1 MAEPMGMEYRNLVRW
16 IDRQQQQAV
25 ALPKKLGRPE
35 VIPTE
40 ARWKIRECYTRHYG
54 QWGPKVLSLWA
65 KRQGIGTFSPG
76 AIARVISDLREQ
88 PEQKPKP
95 RRYDLIAPFVM
106 WSEDGAGF
114 REYKRKKELLVLQD
128 EYSRYKLNH
137 RLVPGP
143 AQSGDVCEYLKQ
155 AFDTYGPPLVLKHDG
170 GSIFHETRVM
180 DLLHQYG
187 VVSLVSPPRYPPYN
201 GRKER
206 SIRDIKSYER
216 AMKRKEQDS
225 TLAGRID
232 AAIHDLNEERP
243 RPVLG
248 GRIARELFDNDR
260 ILLPDRQRFVNEV
273 VATERMLK
281 DHARSRRERSSAR
294 RKAIEEVLSS
304 YGLLVD
310 RADVSTYLHAE
321 TATK

>member
-1 MAEPMGMEYRNLVRW
+1 MAEPMGMTYSNLVRW
-16 IDRQQQQAV
+16 ITRQQRAP

-65 KRQGIGTFSPG
+65 KRQGIGTFSSG
-76 AIARVISDLREQ
+76 AIARIIADLKEQ

-114 REYKRKKELLVLQD
+114 RERKRKKELLVLQD
-128 EYSRYKLNH
+128 EYSRYKINR

-155 AFDTYGPPLVLKHDG
+155 SFDRHGAPLVLKHDG
-170 GSIFHETRVM
+170 GSIFHEKQVT

-187 VVSLVSPPRYPPYN
+187 VVSLISPPRYPPYN

-216 AMKRKEQDS
+216 AMKRKQPDS

-232 AAIHDLNEERP
+232 AAITDLNEERP
-243 RPVLG
+243 RPVLN

-260 ILLPDRQRFVNEV
+260 IPLPNRRRFISEV
-273 VATERMLK
+273 KATERMLK
-281 DHARSRRERSSAR
+281 DHARSRRDRRSAR
-294 RKAIEEVLSS
+294 RKAIEEVLSV

-310 RADVSTYLHAE
+310 RADVSTYLRAE
-321 TATK
+321 TATN